1 MAESLLTRDPPTEAA
16 ARVRCGPTAQPQGE
30 FLRKKSPEQLCQELL
45 ARKRS
50 LSRQE
55 AEEICDRGREA
66 VVSVLVEVSAQFVEK
81 VTGKKQPHPSTPSG
95 MLPIYEKPPVGKR
108 NGKPG
113 RKEGHPGS
121 RRPTPPEITD
131 RKEHI
136 LAVCPDCGGELS
148 QKPCRRRK
156 RIIEDIPEVEPEV
169 TEHTI
174 CGSYCGRCKKI
185 VEPVV
190 SDALPGST
198 IGNHLLVLTAWLHYG
213 VGMTLSQ
220 ILLLL
225 NCHLRFPVSE
235 GGLVQMWYRLQE
247 ILYAWYE
254 QIGEAVKAGGVVC
267 ADETGWRVSGMLH
280 WLWCFTT
287 STATYYMIDRSRG
300 EPALKKFFTEAL
312 AGVLITDFWGPYEHV
327 IAAFKQK
334 CFVHLLREL
343 KKVDLR
349 NRSPGWAAF
358 RKKLKRLV
366 RDALRLDKRDGLSRA
381 EYSSRRRR
389 LDSRLDE
396 IIATPW
402 KDADAKR
409 LVKRLIKYRDQ
420 LFTFLDHEGVSA
432 DNNHGEREI
441 RPAVI
446 IRKNSLCNRSEKGA
460 NMQAVMM
467 SIYRTLR
474 LRGLDPIATVAQA
487 LRQYIETGK
496 LPPLPRPSTSRG

>member
-1 MAESLLTRDPPTEAA
+1 MAKSLPTREPRTDAA
-16 ARVRCGPTAQPQGE
+16 ARVRRAPTAQPQGE
-30 FLRKKSPEQLCQELL
+30 ALAKKSPEQLCQELL

-55 AEEICDRGREA
+55 AKEIYDRGREA
-66 VVSVLVEVSAQFVEK
+66 VVGVLVEASAQFVEK

-95 MLPIYEKPPVGKR
+95 MLPIYEKPPAGKR

-113 RKEGHPGS
+113 RKQGHPGS
-121 RRPTPPEITD
+121 RRSTPPEITD

-136 LAVCPDCGGELS
+136 LVVCPDCGGELS
-148 QKPCRRRK
+148 PEPCSRRQ
-156 RIIEDIPEVEPEV
+156 RIIEDIPEVKPEV

-174 CGSYCGRCKKI
+174 YGSYCRRCKKI
-185 VEPVV
+185 IEPVV

-225 NCHLRFPVSE
+225 NCHLHFPLSK
-235 GGLVQMWYRLQE
+235 GGLVQMWYRLQK

-254 QIGEAVKAGGVVC
+254 QIGEEVKAGGVVC
-267 ADETGWRVSGMLH
+267 ADETGWRVSGILH

-312 AGVLITDFWGPYEHV
+312 AGILITDFWGPYEHV

-334 CFVHLLREL
+334 CLVHLLREL

-349 NRSPGWAAF
+349 NRSPGWRAF
-358 RKKLKRLV
+358 RKKLKRLI
-366 RDALRLDKRDGLSRA
+366 RDALRLPKRDGLSPE
-381 EYSSRRRR
+381 EYASRRAR
-389 LDSRLDE
+389 LDSRRDE

-409 LVKRLIKYRDQ
+409 LVKRLIKYRDE
-420 LFTFLDHEGVSA
+420 LFTFLDHEGVPA
-432 DNNHGEREI
+432 DNNHGERQI

-467 SIYRTLR
+467 SIYRTLK
-474 LRGLDPIATVAQA
+474 LRGLDPIRTVADA
-487 LRQYIETGK
+487 LRVYLQTGK
-496 LPPLPRPSTSRG
+496 LPPLPAPATSLR

>member
-1 MAESLLTRDPPTEAA
+1 MEM
-16 ARVRCGPTAQPQGE
+16 
-30 FLRKKSPEQLCQELL
+30 
-45 ARKRS
+45 
-50 LSRQE
+50 
-55 AEEICDRGREA
+55 
-66 VVSVLVEVSAQFVEK
+66 SAQFVEK
-81 VTGKKQPHPSTPSG
+81 VTGTKQPHPSTPSG
-95 MLPIYEKPPVGKR
+95 MLPIYEKPAVGKR
-108 NGKPG
+108 KRKPG
-113 RKEGHPGS
+113 RKHGHRGS
-121 RRPTPPEITD
+121 RRSTPQKITN

-136 LAVCPDCGGELS
+136 LDACPDCGGKLS
-148 QKPCRRRK
+148 SKPCRRRT
-156 RIIEDIPEVEPEV
+156 RVTEDIPEVEPEV

-174 CGSYCGRCKKI
+174 CGSYCRRCKKI

-190 SDALPGST
+190 SDALSGST

-225 NCHLRFPVSE
+225 NCHLRFPLSK

-247 ILYAWYE
+247 VLYSWYE
-254 QIGEAVKAGGVVC
+254 QIGEEVKAGRVVC
-267 ADETGWRVSGMLH
+267 ADETGWRVSGILH

-300 EPALKKFFTEAL
+300 EPALRKFSTEAL
-312 AGVLITDFWGPYEHV
+312 AGILITDFWGPYEHV

-358 RKKLKRLV
+358 RKKLKRLL
-366 RDALRLDKRDGLSRA
+366 RDALRLPKRDGLSPQ
-381 EYSSRRRR
+381 EYASRRAR

-396 IIATPW
+396 IIKTQW
-402 KDADAKR
+402 EDADAKR

-474 LRGLDPIATVAQA
+474 LRGLDPIATIAQA

-496 LPPLPRPSTSRG
+496 LPPLPPPITSLG

>member
-1 MAESLLTRDPPTEAA
+1 MALVKPNGQSEGKVLA
-16 ARVRCGPTAQPQGE
+16 
-30 FLRKKSPEQLCQELL
+30 KKSPEQLCQELL
-45 ARKRS
+45 SRKRS

-55 AEEICDRGREA
+55 AKEIYDRGQEA
-66 VVSVLVEVSAQFVEK
+66 VVCVLMEASAQFVEK

-95 MLPIYEKPPVGKR
+95 MLPVYEKPQAGKR

-121 RRPTPPEITD
+121 RRSSPPEITD
-131 RKEHI
+131 RKEHV
-136 LAVCPDCGGELS
+136 LDVCPDCGGELRKEPS
-148 QKPCRRRK
+148 RRRT
-156 RIIEDIPEVEPEV
+156 RIIEDIPEAEPEV

-174 CGSYCGRCKKI
+174 CGSYCRRCKKI

-190 SDALPGST
+190 SDALPGSK

-225 NCHLRFPVSE
+225 NCHLHFPLSS

-254 QIGEAVKAGGVVC
+254 QIGEEVKAGGAVC
-267 ADETGWRVSGMLH
+267 ADETGWRVCGILH

-349 NRSPGWAAF
+349 NRSPGWCVF

-366 RDALRLDKRDGLSRA
+366 RDALRLPKREGLSPA
-381 EYSSRRRR
+381 EYASRRAR

-396 IIATPW
+396 ITAAPW
-402 KDADAKR
+402 EDADAKR
-409 LVKRLIKYRDQ
+409 LVRRLIKYRDE

-474 LRGLDPIATVAQA
+474 LRRHDPIQTVADA
-487 LRQYIETGK
+487 LRLYLQTGK
-496 LPPLPRPSTSRG
+496 LPPLPTPAASLR

>member
-1 MAESLLTRDPPTEAA
+1 MAESLLTRNPPAA
-16 ARVRCGPTAQPQGE
+16 GAAKVPRAPTAQPPSE
-30 FLRKKSPEQLCQELL
+30 SLTTKSPVQLCQELL

-55 AEEICDRGREA
+55 AEQISVLGREA
-66 VVSVLVEVSAQFVEK
+66 VVGVLVEVSAQFVEK

-95 MLPIYEKPPVGKR
+95 MLPIYEKPPAGKR
-108 NGKPG
+108 PRKPG
-113 RKEGHPGS
+113 RKEGHAGS
-121 RRPTPPEITD
+121 RRSTPPEITD

-136 LAVCPDCGGELS
+136 LDACPDCGGELS
-148 QKPCRRRK
+148 QEPCRRRT
-156 RIIEDIPEVEPEV
+156 RIIEDIPEAEPEV

-174 CGSYCGRCKKI
+174 CGSYCRRCKKT

-190 SDALPGST
+190 VDALPGST

-225 NCHLRFPVSE
+225 NCHLHFPLSA

-254 QIGEAVKAGGVVC
+254 QIGEEVKAGGVVC
-267 ADETGWRVSGMLH
+267 ADETGWRVAGILH

-334 CFVHLLREL
+334 CLVHLLREL

-349 NRSPGWAAF
+349 NRSPGWRAF

-366 RDALRLDKRDGLSRA
+366 RDALRLPKREDLSSK
-381 EYSSRRRR
+381 EYASRRVR
-389 LDSRLDE
+389 LGSRLDE

-402 KDADAKR
+402 KDTDAKR
-409 LVKRLIKYRDQ
+409 LVKRLIKYRDH
-420 LFTFLDHEGVSA
+420 LFTFLDHAGVSA

-460 NMQAVMM
+460 DMQAVMM
-467 SIYRTLR
+467 SIYRTLK
-474 LRGLDPIATVAQA
+474 LRGHDPIRTVADAVRVYLQ
-487 LRQYIETGK
+487 TGK
-496 LPPLPRPSTSRG
+496 LPPLPAPAASPR